1 VEVTESLTFINIP
14 DSLNVFI
21 LQAQRSNPI
30 LQIIAQKKDAAAQKF
45 NAERAEFLPQ
55 VAAFGKYEV
64 FPQDLMVGLEPHW
77 VVGINV
83 SINLFNGFK
92 KYSRLE
98 SAAHLER
105 EVEFIEADANHKI
118 NLLVNN
124 NYTDMTNS
132 RNRFFKL
139 KSNLSLAHE
148 NLRLMSNRFQTGLG
162 TSLDVIDAQ
171 LILEKDEIESKM
183 SLFDYYKSMTELY
196 SAIGNPQKVLE
207 IWNSKEN

>member
-1 VEVTESLTFINIP
+1 
-14 DSLNVFI
+14 
-21 LQAQRSNPI
+21 
-30 LQIIAQKKDAAAQKF
+30 
-45 NAERAEFLPQ
+45 
-55 VAAFGKYEV
+55 
-64 FPQDLMVGLEPHW
+64 
-77 VVGINV
+77 
-83 SINLFNGFK
+83 
-92 KYSRLE
+92 
-98 SAAHLER
+98 
-105 EVEFIEADANHKI
+105 
-118 NLLVNN
+118 
-124 NYTDMTNS
+124 MTNS

-196 SAIGNPQKVLE
+196 TAAGSPQKVLE